1 MIKCLNYYERIFNY
15 YYDTLTEEEFLKKM
29 HEWSLRY
36 IRYRKRQEEEKESAT
51 EILGS
56 NSGLFGY

>member
-1 MIKCLNYYERIFNY
+1 MISVLNYYERIFNY

-36 IRYRKRQEEEKESAT
+36 IRYRKRQEEEKESARKF
-51 EILGS
+51 S
-56 NSGLFGY
+56 DQ